1 MIVGGVQDRN
11 KGNLI
16 QLVFYRQESIE
27 NTGERASYE
36 IRVEVK
42 EEDTS
47 DKDFELY
54 FNQA

>member
-11 KGNLI
+11 KANLI